1 MRIACGYQALNLAKS
16 ALSGIVRGGESVLN
30 LIGGIFLDNFLTG
43 KKHIHFIGI
52 GGSGMYPLAQ
62 ILHSKGYYLTG
73 SDNNETA
80 TLKAVRDMGIPV
92 MLGQKPENIEGADC
106 IVYSAAIMDDN
117 PELIAAR
124 EAEKRG
130 VRLAERS
137 ELLGLVT
144 DQFSKA
150 FCVSGTHGKT
160 TVTSMLAM
168 IMLEAGIDFS
178 AVIGGK
184 LRAIGGSGRAGKSE
198 YMVCEA
204 CEFKDTF
211 LHLFPNISIVL
222 NIDEDHLD
230 YFKTMDN
237 LKASFTKFCDLTT
250 DIIIAN
256 GDDANVREALK
267 NSNTNAKIYTFGEGI
282 GNNFT
287 PIYIKQ
293 LGDFHWQFTLKFSS
307 DNYNADIC
315 SIDINVPGRHNV
327 INAMAAAAA
336 AYTAGIPVDAI
347 QRGLSEFTGAMRR
360 FEKLAEIDG
369 VTFVD
374 DYGHHPA
381 EIAATLKTAK
391 DMSFKRVWVV
401 HQPFTYSRTAML
413 LDDFVKALSIADKVV
428 LTEIMG
434 SREKNTYNIYAK
446 DLAAKIDGC
455 EQFSTFEEVARYV
468 TDNVQSGDL
477 VITTGCGDVY
487 KVADMMIE
495 IMKNRSGK

>member
-1 MRIACGYQALNLAKS
+1 M
-16 ALSGIVRGGESVLN
+16 E
-30 LIGGIFLDNFLTG
+30 NFLSG

-62 ILHSKGYYLTG
+62 ILHTKGYYLTG
-73 SDNNETA
+73 SDNNETS
-80 TLKAVRDMGIPV
+80 TLQAVREMGIPV
-92 MLGQKPENIEGADC
+92 MLGQRAENIEGADC
-106 IVYSAAIMDDN
+106 IVFSAAIMEDN
-117 PELIAAR
+117 PELIAAC
-124 EAEKRG
+124 EAAKHG
-130 VRLAERS
+130 VKLAERS

-144 DQFSKA
+144 EQFSKA

-168 IMLEAGIDFS
+168 ILQAADIDFS

-211 LHLFPNISIVL
+211 LHLFPNISVIL
-222 NIDEDHLD
+222 NIDEDHMD

-237 LKASFTKFCDLTT
+237 LKNSFSKFCELTT
-250 DIIIAN
+250 DLIIAN
-256 GDDANVREALK
+256 GDDENTMDVLRKCSSEAK
-267 NSNTNAKIYTFGEGI
+267 FITFGNSDTNDFYPEDI
-282 GNNFT
+282 RQF
-287 PIYIKQ
+287 
-293 LGDFHWQFTLKFSS
+293 GDFHHSFALMNKGEELCWIELH
-307 DNYNADIC
+307 
-315 SIDINVPGRHNV
+315 VPGTHNV
-327 INAMAAAAA
+327 LNAVAAAAA
-336 AYTAGIPVDAI
+336 AYSAGIPLDAI
-347 QRGLSEFTGAMRR
+347 QLGLDKFAGAMRR
-360 FEKLAEIDG
+360 FERLAEIDG

-391 DMSFKRVWVV
+391 DMTFKRVWVV

-413 LDDFVKALSIADKVV
+413 LDDFAEALSIADKVV

-434 SREKNTYNIYAK
+434 GREKNTYNIYAK
-446 DLAAKIDGC
+446 DLAEKIDGC
-455 EQFSTFEEVARYV
+455 VWFSTFEETAKYV

-477 VITTGCGDVY
+477 VITTGCGDVN
-487 KVADMMIE
+487 KVADMMIN
-495 IMKNRSGK
+495 IMKAK

>member
-1 MRIACGYQALNLAKS
+1 M
-16 ALSGIVRGGESVLN
+16 E
-30 LIGGIFLDNFLTG
+30 NFLAG

-73 SDNNETA
+73 SDNNETS
-80 TLKAVRDMGIPV
+80 TLRAVREMGIPV
-92 MLGQKPENIEGADC
+92 TLGQRAENIEGADC
-106 IVYSAAIMDDN
+106 IVFSAAIMEDN

-124 EAEKRG
+124 EAAKRG
-130 VRLAERS
+130 VYLAERS

-144 DQFSKA
+144 AQFEKA

-160 TVTSMLAM
+160 TTSSMLAM
-168 IMLEAGIDFS
+168 IMKAAGIDFS

-184 LRAIGGSGRAGKSE
+184 LRAIGGSGRAGLSE

-211 LHLFPNISIVL
+211 LHLFPNISIIL
-222 NIDEDHLD
+222 NIDKDHMD

-237 LKASFTKFCDLTT
+237 LKNSFARFGELTT
-250 DIIIAN
+250 DILVVN
-256 GDDANVREALK
+256 GDDMNISDMLQRCDTK
-267 NSNTNAKIYTFGEGI
+267 AKIVTFGNTAASDYYAENI
-282 GNNFT
+282 TEKADFHRRFT
-287 PIYIKQ
+287 LMKNGKS
-293 LGDFHWQFTLKFSS
+293 LGDVDLHVPGVH
-307 DNYNADIC
+307 NVYNAVAAC
-315 SIDINVPGRHNV
+315 
-327 INAMAAAAA
+327 AAADS
-336 AYTAGIPVDAI
+336 AGIPLDAI
-347 QRGLSEFTGAMRR
+347 KRGISDFTGAMRR
-360 FEKLAEIDG
+360 FEKLAQIGG

-391 DMSFKRVWVV
+391 AMSFKRVWVV

-413 LDDFVKALSIADKVV
+413 LNEFADALSIADRVV

-446 DLAAKIDGC
+446 DLAEKIDGC
-455 EQFSTFEEVARYV
+455 VWFPTFEEVARYV
-468 TDNVQSGDL
+468 VENVQSGDL

-495 IMKNRSGK
+495 MMKNE

>member
-1 MRIACGYQALNLAKS
+1 M
-16 ALSGIVRGGESVLN
+16 E
-30 LIGGIFLDNFLTG
+30 NFLVG

-73 SDNNETA
+73 SDNNETS
-80 TLKAVRDMGIPV
+80 TLQAVRKMGIPV
-92 MLGQKPENIEGADC
+92 TLGQRAENIEGADC
-106 IVYSAAIMDDN
+106 IVFSAAIMEDN

-124 EAEKRG
+124 EAAKHG
-130 VRLAERS
+130 VYLAERS

-144 DQFSKA
+144 AQFEKA

-160 TVTSMLAM
+160 TTSSMLTM
-168 IMLEAGIDFS
+168 IMKAAGLDFS

-184 LRAIGGSGRAGKSE
+184 LRAIGGSGRAGLSE

-211 LHLFPNISIVL
+211 LHLFPNISIIL
-222 NIDEDHLD
+222 NIDKDHMD

-237 LKASFTKFCDLTT
+237 LKNSFAKFSELTT
-250 DIIIAN
+250 DILVVN
-256 GDDANVREALK
+256 GDDMNIADMLQK
-267 NSNTNAKIYTFGEGI
+267 CSTKAKIVTFGKTAASDYYAE
-282 GNNFT
+282 NVTHLADFHQRFT
-287 PIYIKQ
+287 LMKNGES
-293 LGDFHWQFTLKFSS
+293 LGDVDVHVPGVH
-307 DNYNADIC
+307 NVYNAVAAC
-315 SIDINVPGRHNV
+315 
-327 INAMAAAAA
+327 AAADS
-336 AYTAGIPVDAI
+336 AGIPLDAI
-347 QRGLSEFTGAMRR
+347 KHGISDFTGAMRR

-381 EIAATLKTAK
+381 EIAVTLKTAK
-391 DMSFKRVWVV
+391 AMSFKRVWVV

-413 LDDFVKALSIADKVV
+413 LDDFAQALSIADKVV

-434 SREKNTYNIYAK
+434 SREKNTYNIYSK
-446 DLAAKIDGC
+446 DLADKIDGC
-455 EQFSTFEEVARYV
+455 VWFPTFEEVAEHV
-468 TDNVQSGDL
+468 VKNVESGDL

-487 KVADMMIE
+487 KVADIMIE
-495 IMKNRSGK
+495 LMKKK

>member
-1 MRIACGYQALNLAKS
+1 M
-16 ALSGIVRGGESVLN
+16 E
-30 LIGGIFLDNFLTG
+30 NFLIG

-80 TLKAVRDMGIPV
+80 TLQSVRDMGIPV
-92 MLGQKPENIEGADC
+92 TLGQRAENIEGADC
-106 IVYSAAIMDDN
+106 IVFSAAIMEDN
-117 PELIAAR
+117 PELMAAR
-124 EAEKRG
+124 KAAENG
-130 VRLAERS
+130 VKLAERS

-144 DQFSKA
+144 EQFSKA

-160 TVTSMLAM
+160 TVTSMLAS
-168 IMLEAGIDFS
+168 IMLAAGIDLS

-211 LHLFPNISIVL
+211 LHLSPNISVIL
-222 NIDEDHLD
+222 NIDEDHMD

-237 LKASFTKFCDLTT
+237 LKNSFSKFCRLTT
-250 DIIIAN
+250 DIIVAN
-256 GDDANVREALK
+256 YDDENVCEVLRKSGSGAK
-267 NSNTNAKIYTFGEGI
+267 FVRFGKSASNDFYADDIR
-282 GNNFT
+282 
-287 PIYIKQ
+287 Q
-293 LGDFHWQFTLKFSS
+293 LSDFHRSFSLMHKGELLGVL
-307 DNYNADIC
+307 DLRVPGEHNVYNA
-315 SIDINVPGRHNV
+315 V
-327 INAMAAAAA
+327 AAAAA
-336 AYTAGIPVDAI
+336 AYSAGISFEAI
-347 QRGLSEFTGAMRR
+347 RKGLDEFTGAMRR

-413 LDDFVKALSIADKVV
+413 LDDFAKALSIADKVV
-428 LTEIMG
+428 LSEIMG

-446 DLAAKIDGC
+446 DLAEKIDGC
-455 EQFSTFEEVARYV
+455 VWFPTFEEIAKYV
-468 TDNVQSGDL
+468 TERAEPGDL

-487 KVADMMIE
+487 KAADMMIE
-495 IMKNRSGK
+495 RMRNKAGK

>member
-1 MRIACGYQALNLAKS
+1 M
-16 ALSGIVRGGESVLN
+16 E
-30 LIGGIFLDNFLTG
+30 NFIEG

-62 ILHSKGYYLTG
+62 ILHSKGYCLTG

-80 TLKAVRDMGIPV
+80 TLQAVRDMGIPV
-92 MLGQKPENIEGADC
+92 TLGQRAENIEGADC
-106 IVYSAAIMDDN
+106 IVFSAAIMEDN

-130 VRLAERS
+130 VKLAERS

-144 DQFSKA
+144 AQFSKA

-168 IMLEAGIDFS
+168 IMKEADIDFS

-184 LRAIGGSGRAGKSE
+184 LRAIGGSGRAGKSD

-211 LHLFPNISIVL
+211 LHLFPNISIIL
-222 NIDEDHLD
+222 NIDEDHMD
-230 YFKTMDN
+230 YFKTMEN
-237 LKASFTKFCDLTT
+237 LKASFAKFCGLTT
-250 DIIIAN
+250 DIIVAN
-256 GDDANVREALK
+256 GDDENVREVLK
-267 NSNTNAKIYTFGEGI
+267 KCRSDAKFVTFGKREFNDFYAEDI
-282 GNNFT
+282 R
-287 PIYIKQ
+287 Q
-293 LGDFHWQFTLKFSS
+293 HSDFHRTFSLMNKGEELCEIVLS
-307 DNYNADIC
+307 VPGIHNVYNA
-315 SIDINVPGRHNV
+315 V
-327 INAMAAAAA
+327 AAAAA
-336 AYTAGIPVDAI
+336 AYSAGIPIDAI
-347 QRGLSEFTGAMRR
+347 QRGLDRFAGAMRR
-360 FEKLAEIDG
+360 FEKLAEING

-413 LDDFVKALSIADKVV
+413 LDDFAKALSIADKVV

-434 SREKNTYNIYAK
+434 SREKNTYNIFAK
-446 DLAAKIDGC
+446 DLADRIDGC
-455 EQFSTFEEVARYV
+455 VWFPTFEEVAKYV

-487 KVADMMIE
+487 KVADLMIE
-495 IMKNRSGK
+495 IMKN

>member
-1 MRIACGYQALNLAKS
+1 M
-16 ALSGIVRGGESVLN
+16 E
-30 LIGGIFLDNFLTG
+30 NFLKG

-62 ILHSKGYYLTG
+62 ILHTKGYFLTG

-80 TLKAVRDMGIPV
+80 TLQAVRDMGIPV
-92 MLGQKPENIEGADC
+92 TLGQRAENIEGADL
-106 IVYSAAIMDDN
+106 IVFSAAIMEDN

-124 EAEKRG
+124 EAAKRG
-130 VRLAERS
+130 VYLAERA

-144 DQFSKA
+144 EQFSKA

-160 TVTSMLAM
+160 TTSSMLTM
-168 IMLEAGIDFS
+168 IMLAADIDVS

-211 LHLFPNISIVL
+211 LHLFPNVSVIL
-222 NIDEDHLD
+222 NIDEDHMD

-237 LKASFTKFCDLTT
+237 LKRSFEKFCGLTT
-250 DIIIAN
+250 DLIIAN
-256 GDDANVREALK
+256 GDDPNVREVMEKCRTEAEIL
-267 NSNTNAKIYTFGEGI
+267 TYGAAEH
-282 GNNFT
+282 NNFF
-287 PIYIKQ
+287 PREIKR
-293 LGDFHWQFTLKFSS
+293 LSDFHWRFTLGHID
-307 DNYNADIC
+307 DNINESLCEIDIHVPGKHNVYNA
-315 SIDINVPGRHNV
+315 V
-327 INAMAAAAA
+327 AAAAA
-336 AYTAGIPVDAI
+336 AYSMGISVQAI
-347 QRGLSEFTGAMRR
+347 QKGLGDFTGAMRR

-381 EIAATLKTAK
+381 EIAATLRTAK
-391 DMSFKRVWVV
+391 SMSFKRVWVV

-413 LDDFVKALSIADKVV
+413 LDEFAEALSVADKVV

-434 SREKNTYNIYAK
+434 SREKNTYNIYSK
-446 DLAAKIDGC
+446 DLAEKIDGC
-455 EQFSTFEEVARYV
+455 VWFPTFEEVARHV
-468 TDNVQSGDL
+468 VDNVEAGDL
-477 VITTGCGDVY
+477 VITTSCGDVY
-487 KVADMMIE
+487 KVADMMIA
-495 IMKNRSGK
+495 MMRKK

>member
-1 MRIACGYQALNLAKS
+1 M
-16 ALSGIVRGGESVLN
+16 E
-30 LIGGIFLDNFLTG
+30 NFLTD

-73 SDNNETA
+73 SDNNETS
-80 TLKAVRDMGIPV
+80 TLQAVRDMGIPV
-92 MLGQKPENIEGADC
+92 TLGQRAENIEGADC
-106 IVYSAAIMDDN
+106 IVFSAAIMEDN

-124 EAEKRG
+124 KAAENG
-130 VRLAERS
+130 VKLAERS

-144 DQFSKA
+144 EQFSKA
-150 FCVSGTHGKT
+150 FCVAGTHGKT
-160 TVTSMLAM
+160 TVTSMLAS
-168 IMLEAGIDFS
+168 IMLAAEIDFS

-211 LHLFPNISIVL
+211 LHLSPNISVIL
-222 NIDEDHLD
+222 NIDEDHMD

-237 LKASFTKFCDLTT
+237 LKASFTKFCGMTT
-250 DIIIAN
+250 DIIVAN
-256 GDDANVREALK
+256 YDDDNVCEVMRKSGSSAK
-267 NSNTNAKIYTFGEGI
+267 FVRFGKSASNDFYADDIR
-282 GNNFT
+282 
-287 PIYIKQ
+287 Q
-293 LGDFHWQFTLKFSS
+293 LSDFSRSFSLMNK
-307 DNYNADIC
+307 DELLGVIELNIPGAHNVYNA
-315 SIDINVPGRHNV
+315 V
-327 INAMAAAAA
+327 AAAAA
-336 AYTAGIPVDAI
+336 AYSAGIPIEAI
-347 QRGLSEFTGAMRR
+347 QKGLSNFKGAMRR

-413 LDDFVKALSIADKVV
+413 LDDFAKALSIADKVV
-428 LTEIMG
+428 LSEIMG
-434 SREKNTYNIYAK
+434 SREKNIYNIYAK
-446 DLAAKIDGC
+446 DLADKIDGC
-455 EQFSTFEEVARYV
+455 VWFPTFGEISDYV
-468 TDNVQSGDL
+468 TQRVEPGDL
-477 VITTGCGDVY
+477 VITTGCGDIN
-487 KVADMMIE
+487 KAADMMIDR
-495 IMKNRSGK
+495 MKKKRGNKNE

>member
-1 MRIACGYQALNLAKS
+1 M
-16 ALSGIVRGGESVLN
+16 E
-30 LIGGIFLDNFLTG
+30 NFLTG

-62 ILHSKGYYLTG
+62 ILHTKGYYLTG
-73 SDNNETA
+73 SDNNETS
-80 TLKAVRDMGIPV
+80 TLEAVREMGIPV
-92 MLGQKPENIEGADC
+92 TLGQRAENIDGADL
-106 IVYSAAIMDDN
+106 IVFSAAIMEDN

-124 EAEKRG
+124 EAEKHG

-144 DQFSKA
+144 EQFSKA

-160 TVTSMLAM
+160 TTTSMLTM
-168 IMLEAGIDFS
+168 IMLAANIDVS

-184 LRAIGGSGRAGKSE
+184 LRAIGGSGRAGSSE

-211 LHLFPNISIVL
+211 LRLFPNISVIL
-222 NIDEDHLD
+222 NIDEDHMD

-237 LKASFTKFCDLTT
+237 LKSSFEKFCGLTT
-250 DIIIAN
+250 DLIIAN
-256 GDDANVREALK
+256 GDDANVRDVLNNCKSDARF
-267 NSNTNAKIYTFGEGI
+267 ITFGESETNDFYAG
-282 GNNFT
+282 
-287 PIYIKQ
+287 YIRQ
-293 LGDFHWQFTLKFSS
+293 LSDFRWRFSLMNKATEVCQL
-307 DNYNADIC
+307 DL
-315 SIDINVPGRHNV
+315 NVPGKHNV
-327 INAMAAAAA
+327 YNAVAAAAA
-336 AYTAGIPVDAI
+336 AYSAGIPVEAI
-347 QRGLSEFTGAMRR
+347 QRGISDFKGAMRR
-360 FEKLAEIDG
+360 FEKLAEING

-381 EIAATLKTAK
+381 EISATLKTAK
-391 DMSFKRVWVV
+391 GMSFRRVWCV

-413 LDDFVKALSIADKVV
+413 LDEFAEALSIADKVV

-434 SREKNTYNIYAK
+434 SREKNTYNIYSK

-455 EQFSTFEEVARYV
+455 VWFPTFEEVAKYV
-468 TDNVQSGDL
+468 VDNAEAGDL
-477 VITTGCGDVY
+477 VITTSCGDVY

-495 IMKNRSGK
+495 MMKIK